1 MRPMIMVFHRT
12 VVGLGIAS
20 NSWRASCGFPFWQIL
35 LRRERIEGV
44 WGVGFVGGAKVEERR
59 VWFGGGEWNES
70 GGGGGRGRADP
81 AIVEEMMK
89 NEMK

>member
-1 MRPMIMVFHRT
+1 MKPMMMVFQRT

-20 NSWRASCGFPFWQIL
+20 NSWRASCGFPSWQIL

-44 WGVGFVGGAKVEERR
+44 CGVKVEEWR
-59 VWFGGGEWNES
+59 VWFGCGEWNES

-81 AIVEEMMK
+81 AIVEEMMEK
-89 NEMK
+89 K